1 MLSEPTP
8 DLFTRRV
15 VPPTL
20 EMQPLIGSG
29 HSDNRVDLVFFSD
42 GYTANERDKFISDAN
57 RLALD
62 ISGNQTFNT
71 VKPLLNFWAAFVPS
85 NESGIGSGGKPKDTP
100 FGLFRDGTELRG
112 VYYSKPEVAR
122 AACLSL
128 GDECDYPIL
137 MGNDPLYGGLGGEFT
152 VITPSLANGALVLR
166 HELGHSIIEIGEEYD
181 GGYAYFGVN
190 AANTLSTPIPW
201 SHWFTP
207 GPHSRHTASGA
218 RVERS
223 AMPLQAYAWTMLNTT
238 ASWSVRFNSSGT
250 YARHLVR
257 FSLSGLPAQSDLNVQ
272 LDGETLPWAPRP
284 DIGVDRWHYDI
295 HRGNSLS
302 EGEHALTFTLL
313 NGKREGIA
321 QLCSAEILEFGD
333 EGEFVSTP
341 GHYGVFPTFSN
352 KNQTSYRPTNE
363 DCLMRIVTTPNFC
376 KVCLEGLWLSLLR
389 RVDLI
394 DSFRVGCVET
404 TSDTPS
410 PAPDAKKWKRTLEVD
425 LVPLAQFR
433 EEGIDGDESYT
444 ITWLKDR
451 EVLEAFTNK
460 TRVEVDDNELAIGS
474 YIVDVQ
480 FITPEVRVDK
490 DHLLMSRKEVQI
502 TSECGA

>member
-1 MLSEPTP
+1 
-8 DLFTRRV
+8 
-15 VPPTL
+15 
-20 EMQPLIGSG
+20 MQPLIGSG

-128 GDECDYPIL
+128 GDKCDYPIL

-207 GPHSRHTASGA
+207 GPHSGHTVSGA

-257 FSLSGLPAQSDLNVQ
+257 FSLSGLPAQSDLNAQ

-460 TRVEVDDNELAIGS
+460 TRVEVDDNELALGS

-480 FITPEVRVDK
+480 FTTPEVRVDK
-490 DHLLMSRKEVQI
+490 DHLLI
-502 TSECGA
+502 ECGA